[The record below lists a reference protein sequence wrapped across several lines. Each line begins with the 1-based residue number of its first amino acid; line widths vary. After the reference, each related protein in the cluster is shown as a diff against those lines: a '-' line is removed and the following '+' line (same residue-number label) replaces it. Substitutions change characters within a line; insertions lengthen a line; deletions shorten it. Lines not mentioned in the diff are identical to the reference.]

1 MKLNDIRKLAKEIRN
16 GVCTLGYNELAEAMQ
31 EINDYVNSPA
41 AENWT
46 DRTKAIIDEEATQIA
61 SYMMTLAPKA
71 ELAIAETSED
81 KVGRKNFKSVVRLYE
96 QDEKEDPVL
105 EAVRWFAMVYAK
117 DGYEKVKCVKGMIER
132 RGYKVFWSGAA
143 DARNFQIIGKHGE
156 KLGAFV
162 GELGG
167 NVEAFDIYQ
176 KVA

>member
-31 EINDYVNSPA
+31 EINDYVNSP
-41 AENWT
+41 
-46 DRTKAIIDEEATQIA
+46 AIIDEEATQIA